1 MTMGAG
7 SAKPKDETTQEG
19 QPQNTTGENITT
31 SLKNP
36 QKVLEPV
43 TRETPPST
51 EWKSKQDS
59 CIQDDATDIVESELL
74 ELENN
79 TDVLELDRGETLNEQ
94 GVIPPKALIKK
105 KKKSVDGGRKPAA
118 WKMSKSQ
125 EKQTVNRFDND
136 GKTMERFQQKL
147 LEYELEGEDITST
160 VLKQG
165 GDKTNYHTKQ
175 TNDQNQGNENEKFDP
190 SKIIDVSKFKEANA
204 PQNKSNVPQKLSGH
218 STNEGP
224 MSPNNDENTQNT
236 EETNKNIKN
245 TSGLDKRISRK
256 VIYNEEEEILM
267 ASIEKEF
274 LSEDNLPGSVF
285 SV

>member
-74 ELENN
+74 ELENH

-175 TNDQNQGNENEKFDP
+175 TNDQNQ
-190 SKIIDVSKFKEANA
+190 VSKPLKNLIGTHLQ
-204 PQNKSNVPQKLSGH
+204 PPLPRLPLSNVPRAR
-218 STNEGP
+218 STYKHVP
-224 MSPNNDENTQNT
+224 Q
-236 EETNKNIKN
+236 
-245 TSGLDKRISRK
+245 
-256 VIYNEEEEILM
+256 
-267 ASIEKEF
+267 
-274 LSEDNLPGSVF
+274 
-285 SV
+285 